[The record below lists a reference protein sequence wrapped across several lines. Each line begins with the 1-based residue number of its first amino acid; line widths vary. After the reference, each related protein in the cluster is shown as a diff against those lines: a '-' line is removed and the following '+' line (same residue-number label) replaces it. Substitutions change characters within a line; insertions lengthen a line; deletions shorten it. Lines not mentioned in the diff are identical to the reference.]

1 MLAMALDITT
11 LDIIVDE
18 TTGLTDND
26 VDPTLAPHASDTT
39 LQYLLS
45 AGRSEPTS
53 TSPSI

>member
-1 MLAMALDITT
+1 MALDITT
-11 LDIIVDE
+11 LDIVVDE